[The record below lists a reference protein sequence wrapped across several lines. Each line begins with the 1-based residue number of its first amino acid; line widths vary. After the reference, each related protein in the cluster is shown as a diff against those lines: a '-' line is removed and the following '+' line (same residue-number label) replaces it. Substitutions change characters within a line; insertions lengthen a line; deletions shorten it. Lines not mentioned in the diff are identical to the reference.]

1 MTAKKLTL
9 TRKQYAHLVREV
21 ESALKRIHKMRGGG
35 PDDYGAPQTLETY
48 LYQHPMSMIEFYV
61 DDGGIPMGGAGL
73 KSAIAKGRKKFK
85 TTKAK
90 MAKAIHHHLS
100 QLHKGAKKRV
110 QPLVEESKDLLKDTA
125 AAAANKVEQLGD
137 TAIDKMQ
144 DKINVTRDQIQGGG
158 HGCGCPT
165 KKKHHHMH
173 GHGQHGGRHRGQTHI
188 ESFRDLHGGRDSDTK
203 GGAMAGED
211 GSYTGHGL
219 MLQQMGFVSAAM
231 PPPAGVPGGFSNHLQ
246 TFPVSGPGGKVPA
259 GGFGDYALPVAGGGW
274 DSGY

>member
-1 MTAKKLTL
+1 MTAKTLTL

-35 PDDYGAPQTLETY
+35 PDDYGAPQTLESY

-85 TTKAK
+85 TTKAR
-90 MAKAIHHHLS
+90 MANAIHHHLG
-100 QLHKGAKKRV
+100 QLHKAAKKRV
-110 QPLVEESKDLLKDTA
+110 QPLLEQSKDLLKDTA

-137 TAIDKMQ
+137 TAMDKMQ
-144 DKINVTRDQIQGGG
+144 DKIDVTRDQIQQQTGDG
-158 HGCGCPT
+158 HGCGCA
-165 KKKHHHMH
+165 KKMH
-173 GHGQHGGRHRGQTHI
+173 GHGQHGGRH
-188 ESFRDLHGGRDSDTK
+188 SDTK

-231 PPPAGVPGGFSNHLQ
+231 PPPAGIPVSFSNHLQ